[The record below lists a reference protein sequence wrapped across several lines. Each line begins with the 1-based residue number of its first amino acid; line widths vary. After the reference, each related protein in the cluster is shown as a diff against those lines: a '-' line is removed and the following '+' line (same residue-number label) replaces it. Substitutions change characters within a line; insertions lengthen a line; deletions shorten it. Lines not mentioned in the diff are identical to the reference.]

1 MGKTKNCGK
10 YKRLW
15 ENYGETVMETLGIMG
30 ELWRLKE
37 CENHK
42 KLWEQRGV
50 GGENG
55 ELCV

>member
-1 MGKTKNCGK
+1 
-10 YKRLW
+10 
-15 ENYGETVMETLGIMG
+15 MEALGIMG

-42 KLWEQRGV
+42 KLWKQRGV